1 MLKRTDLMLETDLQE
16 LETKSAV
23 AGLAQ
28 ERGFPYS
35 SVANART
42 TFWQCYLLYVSTKI
56 ISR

>member
-1 MLKRTDLMLETDLQE
+1 MLKRTDLMLKTDLQE

-42 TFWQCYLLYVSTKI
+42 TF
-56 ISR
+56 